1 MTRASQDI
9 LMTFTGFHDP
19 FYPGLVD
26 GQDQP
31 GPVMSLLSA
40 KTFDHI
46 FLFET
51 PATRV
56 NTEDTIKAI
65 HEKYP
70 ESSLEKYSLDISDPT
85 EYRQILSEL
94 RKYYQII
101 SDLFQDVQYYISVA
115 SGTPQ
120 MHASLLLLTASGE
133 IPAKILHIR
142 PPRFVTKDK
151 PLISEIDL
159 TSPEFPTIRFQ
170 NPVLPVQE
178 TDTLDISVIK
188 EELGIIG
195 DHPVIMSCLETGCL
209 LAPTEA
215 PVLIYGET
223 GTGKELLARFIH
235 RISLRNPFIPVNC
248 AAIPE
253 TLVESI
259 LFGHKKGSFTGAFSD
274 QAGKFEQAHNGTLF
288 LDEIGELPLSIQSKL
303 LRVLQDGIIERV
315 GETQGKKVNVR
326 IIGATN
332 RNLKKL
338 VKQRKFREDLFF
350 RLNVGE
356 IYIPPLRERRSD
368 ITKIALSIL
377 DTINKSVKQ
386 HKRIS
391 PDALS
396 RLQSHSW
403 PGNVRDLG
411 NVIERSV
418 LLSKTNVLMA
428 DDLLITEPIT
438 YADPFEALPYP
449 YEGFSIEEFIKSIR
463 KQLILRALEAANGNQ
478 SKAARMLGITPQAV
492 YKFLQKDDNI

>member
-1 MTRASQDI
+1 MTYGFQDI

-19 FYPGLVD
+19 YYSGLVD

-31 GPVMSLLSA
+31 GPIMSLLSA
-40 KTFDHI
+40 KSFDQI
-46 FLFET
+46 ILFET
-51 PATRV
+51 PATRA
-56 NTEDTIKAI
+56 NTRNTIKAI
-65 HEKYP
+65 TNKYP
-70 ESSLEKYSLDISDPT
+70 KTHLEKFSFDISDPT
-85 EYRQILSEL
+85 EYHQILSEL
-94 RKYYQII
+94 RKYFQII
-101 SDLFQDVQYYISVA
+101 SDHVQNGQYYISVA

-142 PPRFVTKDK
+142 PPRFVTKNR

-159 TSPEFPTIRFQ
+159 TSPEFPTIRFE
-170 NPVLPVQE
+170 NPLSHFQE
-178 TDTLDISVIK
+178 TNTLDISAIK

-195 DHPVIMSCLETGCL
+195 DHPAFISCLETGSL
-209 LAPTEA
+209 LAPTDA

-274 QAGKFEQAHNGTLF
+274 QTGKFEQAHNGTLF

-303 LRVLQDGIIERV
+303 LRVLQDGIVERV

-338 VKQRKFREDLFF
+338 VRQRKFREDLYY

-356 IYIPPLRERRSD
+356 MNMPPLRDRRSD

-386 HKRIS
+386 PKRIS
-391 PDALS
+391 SDALT
-396 RLQSHSW
+396 RLQSHDW

-411 NVIERSV
+411 NSIERSV
-418 LLSKTNVLMA
+418 MLCKSNVLRA
-428 DDLLITEPIT
+428 DDIIINEPIS
-438 YADPFEALPYP
+438 YADPFEALPNP
-449 YEGFSIEEFIKSIR
+449 YEGFLLEDFIRSVR
-463 KQLILRALEAANGNQ
+463 KLLILKALEAAKGNQ
-478 SKAARMLGITPQAV
+478 SQAARMLGITPQAV
-492 YKFLQKDDNI
+492 YKFLQKDDNV